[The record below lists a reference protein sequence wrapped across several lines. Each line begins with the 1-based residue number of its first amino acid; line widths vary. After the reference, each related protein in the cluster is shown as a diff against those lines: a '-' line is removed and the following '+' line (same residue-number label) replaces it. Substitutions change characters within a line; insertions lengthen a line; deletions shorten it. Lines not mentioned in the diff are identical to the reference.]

1 MGDGMDAMEYGRAD
15 ESAEKKPQL
24 FLKQNKEVV
33 GAAWVR
39 EGQFGKYI
47 SLKINRDLPAGSKA
61 YLNPRKGFEGVL
73 A

>member
-15 ESAEKKPQL
+15 ESAERKPQL
-24 FLKQNKEVV
+24 FLKYNKDVV

-39 EGQFGKYI
+39 QGQFGKYI
-47 SLKINRDLPAGSKA
+47 SLTVNKDLPAGSKV
-61 YLNPRKGFEGVL
+61 YLNPRKGFENVL